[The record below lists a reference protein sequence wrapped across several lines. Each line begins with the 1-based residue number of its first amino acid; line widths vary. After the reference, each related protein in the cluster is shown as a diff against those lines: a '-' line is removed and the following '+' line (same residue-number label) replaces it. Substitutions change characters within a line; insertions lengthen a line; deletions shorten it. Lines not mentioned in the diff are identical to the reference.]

1 MYLRVEYTVMILGHT
16 AMMMRM
22 VVTLMVV
29 EMFDSDGNEGDNNN
43 SDDDG
48 GAMRATKVMA
58 MTMVDRFDS
67 DVKIARWRYE
77 IETRVLGANNDY
89 KMVMTIND
97 G

>member
-16 AMMMRM
+16 AMRMRM

-29 EMFDSDGNEGDNNN
+29 EMFDSDGNEGDDNN

-77 IETRVLGANNDY
+77 IETRVLGVNND
-89 KMVMTIND
+89 
-97 G
+97 